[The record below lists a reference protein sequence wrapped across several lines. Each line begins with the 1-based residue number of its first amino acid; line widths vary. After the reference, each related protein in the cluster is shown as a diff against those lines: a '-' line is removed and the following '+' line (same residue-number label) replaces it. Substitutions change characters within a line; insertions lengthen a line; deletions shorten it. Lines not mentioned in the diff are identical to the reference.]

1 MARHKP
7 IDSSP
12 CILAVELKAQLFS
25 GTFEH
30 AQNGAA
36 RLTAAKPGSNTQVRG
51 LASDPFPVSTK
62 KGELANGLDSTFYDR
77 CRGEVLS
84 LTALDPL
91 NDVFVLVVHAVSNLH
106 KACLLDYSRRSVIRW
121 YDFGQNLSCAC
132 FERFV
137 KQ

>member
-12 CILAVELKAQLFS
+12 CILTVELGAQLFS
-25 GTFEH
+25 GTFEN
-30 AQNGAA
+30 ALNGAA
-36 RLTAAKPGSNTQVRG
+36 RLTAAKPGSNTQVRV
-51 LASDPFPVSTK
+51 LASNPFPVSTK
-62 KGELANGLDSTFYDR
+62 KGGLADGDSTFYDR
-77 CRGEVLS
+77 WRGEALG
-84 LTALDPL
+84 LDALDPL
-91 NDVFVLVVHAVSNLH
+91 NDVFVLVAHAVSNLH

-121 YDFGQNLSCAC
+121 YDFGQNLGCAC